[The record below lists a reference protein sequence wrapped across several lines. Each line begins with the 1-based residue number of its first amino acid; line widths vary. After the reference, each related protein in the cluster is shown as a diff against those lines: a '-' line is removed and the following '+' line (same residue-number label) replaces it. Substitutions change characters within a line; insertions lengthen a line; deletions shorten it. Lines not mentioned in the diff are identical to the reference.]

1 MTPIA
6 PAEKVDI
13 ASNRPGGSDG
23 DLMVHD
29 SPGGTQE
36 QYEQVAARLTDGR
49 GLNSLS
55 DWSGGGILSHAAGP
69 TDNGFRVVDVWESE
83 EAFQRFGE
91 VIGPILQ
98 EVGFPGEPQLSP
110 LHNFVK

>member
-1 MTPIA
+1 MPI
-6 PAEKVDI
+6 
-13 ASNRPGGSDG
+13 
-23 DLMVHD
+23 LMVHD

-36 QYEQVAARLTDGR
+36 QYEQVAARLTGGR
-49 GLNSLS
+49 GLHSLS
-55 DWSGGGILSHAAGP
+55 DWSDGGILSHAAGP

-98 EVGFPGEPQLSP
+98 EVGFPGEPQLYP